1 MMSYATLFSP
11 FQIKSMTLK
20 NRIVMSPMGSNFA
33 LADGEMSAEH
43 MEYYRLRAA
52 GGVGL
57 IIMEN
62 VCVDYPKGSNGTTQ
76 LRLDQDRFIPALYTF
91 NESMHKYGCCTS
103 VQLNHIGCSASPERI
118 GTQPVS
124 ASAIRL
130 ADGSYTEELSAEEV
144 KRIAV
149 QYGRAAARAKQ
160 AGFDSVEIHAG
171 HGYLINQ
178 FLSPA
183 WNHRTDE
190 FGGSVENRARFCR
203 LVMDE
208 VRKAV
213 GEQYPILMR
222 FSLEEFTED
231 GNTLEESLRI
241 LEMLKDGVDLLDASV
256 GTKYAMDVAQLPD
269 GWRTY
274 VAKAAR
280 ERLSIPCAVMG
291 NIRDP
296 QMAEDILNRG
306 DADLIVIGRG
316 LLADPQWPL
325 KAQRGEAD
333 LIRPCISCNI
343 GCVTHR
349 SMHNQPIRCTVNPSV
364 AAEEWHKS
372 HQVARRCNV
381 VVVGGGIS
389 GLEAA
394 CTAAETGCTVTLLEQ
409 ETYLGGWLETVS
421 RIPRKFRLGR
431 LLNYM
436 RRRAEDLK
444 NLTCLTGVQVTEEL
458 IKAFKPDL
466 VVWSTGSKPLL
477 PPIEGLREQVNAAH
491 GRVHDIS
498 YFLDHLEEEGRMS
511 GKRIGIAGG
520 GAVALD
526 VAEFFAENGN
536 QVFLVEQFPAV
547 GRDLDL
553 FSKVYMGD
561 VLAKHQAEV
570 YTSHRLVEVRPDS
583 FVVSG
588 EQGAKVLEFDC
599 AYICLGLQ
607 SNTPPAAM
615 QQDLQQSGIAC
626 STIGDSR
633 RARRIYEGIHEG
645 RSVVDTLKALGFYE

>member
-1 MMSYATLFSP
+1 M
-11 FQIKSMTLK
+11 
-20 NRIVMSPMGSNFA
+20 
-33 LADGEMSAEH
+33 
-43 MEYYRLRAA
+43 
-52 GGVGL
+52 
-57 IIMEN
+57 
-62 VCVDYPKGSNGTTQ
+62 
-76 LRLDQDRFIPALYTF
+76 
-91 NESMHKYGCCTS
+91 
-103 VQLNHIGCSASPERI
+103 
-118 GTQPVS
+118 
-124 ASAIRL
+124 
-130 ADGSYTEELSAEEV
+130 
-144 KRIAV
+144 
-149 QYGRAAARAKQ
+149 
-160 AGFDSVEIHAG
+160 
-171 HGYLINQ
+171 
-178 FLSPA
+178 
-183 WNHRTDE
+183 
-190 FGGSVENRARFCR
+190 
-203 LVMDE
+203 
-208 VRKAV
+208 
-213 GEQYPILMR
+213 
-222 FSLEEFTED
+222 
-231 GNTLEESLRI
+231 
-241 LEMLKDGVDLLDASV
+241 
-256 GTKYAMDVAQLPD
+256 
-269 GWRTY
+269 
-274 VAKAAR
+274 
-280 ERLSIPCAVMG
+280 
-291 NIRDP
+291 
-296 QMAEDILNRG
+296 
-306 DADLIVIGRG
+306 
-316 LLADPQWPL
+316 
-325 KAQRGEAD
+325 
-333 LIRPCISCNI
+333 
-343 GCVTHR
+343 
-349 SMHNQPIRCTVNPSV
+349 
-364 AAEEWHKS
+364 
-372 HQVARRCNV
+372 
-381 VVVGGGIS
+381 
-389 GLEAA
+389 
-394 CTAAETGCTVTLLEQ
+394 
-409 ETYLGGWLETVS
+409 
-421 RIPRKFRLGR
+421 
-431 LLNYM
+431 
-436 RRRAEDLK
+436 
-444 NLTCLTGVQVTEEL
+444 TEEL